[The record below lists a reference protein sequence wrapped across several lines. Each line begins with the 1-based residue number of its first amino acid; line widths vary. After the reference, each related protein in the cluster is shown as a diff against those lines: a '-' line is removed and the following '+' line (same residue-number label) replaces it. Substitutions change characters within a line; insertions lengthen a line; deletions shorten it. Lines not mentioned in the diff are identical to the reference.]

1 MIDKK
6 RSLMQI
12 FSEIYENNGTD
23 EEVIEVSE
31 DDIRKKASDILIN
44 STSSAVKWNNIFSF
58 IDEFRSDIVGD
69 KRQDSTATDIQ
80 AGRVVP
86 LILLF
91 ALVLRTDMLMDVEDT
106 YKFINSVKDQFKT
119 EEHLNALKELIEK
132 MNLENK
138 SLTD

>member
-1 MIDKK
+1 MKK
-6 RSLMQI
+6 NLREV
-12 FSEIYENNGTD
+12 FEEIYSEDQTENNQKN
-23 EEVIEVSE
+23 EKSKE
-31 DDIRKKASDILIN
+31 DIREKASKILIDSSN
-44 STSSAVKWNNIFSF
+44 SAVKWNNIFSF

-91 ALVLRTDMLMDVEDT
+91 ALILRTDMLMDVEDT

-119 EEHLNALKELIEK
+119 EEHLKVLKRLLRK

-138 SLTD
+138 SLTND

>member
-1 MIDKK
+1 MKK
-6 RSLMQI
+6 NLREV
-12 FSEIYENNGTD
+12 FEEIY
-23 EEVIEVSE
+23 SE
-31 DDIRKKASDILIN
+31 DQTEDKQKNEKSKEDIREKASKILIDSSN
-44 STSSAVKWNNIFSF
+44 SAVKWNNIFSF

-91 ALVLRTDMLMDVEDT
+91 ALILRTDMLMDVEDT

-119 EEHLNALKELIEK
+119 EEHLKVLKRLLRK

-138 SLTD
+138 SLTND

>member
-1 MIDKK
+1 MKK
-6 RSLMQI
+6 NLREV
-12 FSEIYENNGTD
+12 FEEIY
-23 EEVIEVSE
+23 SE
-31 DDIRKKASDILIN
+31 DQTEDKQKNEKSKEDIREKASKILIDSSN
-44 STSSAVKWNNIFSF
+44 SAVKWNNIFSF

-91 ALVLRTDMLMDVEDT
+91 ALILRTDMLMDVEDT

-119 EEHLNALKELIEK
+119 EEHLKVLKSLLKK

-138 SLTD
+138 SLTND